1 LTVPSRHGLLLATP
15 NPASRAGRAYLG
27 LPLPENRVENNMSLV
42 ILLTKPDIASL
53 LDAGAKDAIFMP
65 KTKFVVTQPLSN
77 LFW

>member
-1 LTVPSRHGLLLATP
+1 
-15 NPASRAGRAYLG
+15 
-27 LPLPENRVENNMSLV
+27 MSLV